1 MVYPVQYPSAGYD
14 TIPLSSQNA
23 FTNINNI
30 PVTQGQ
36 LTPDTSFYQQGLNQ
50 NYQSSGAFSQT
61 DTYIP
66 TADNVLGI
74 TSPNLSHATHQQ
86 QHHTVHNNHHN
97 VQHNVHNPH
106 ELFPMEVNPAIQP
119 RGLPEDGVL
128 FSPSAERSSL
138 FSETGSV
145 AATPDIS
152 FPDASSG
159 LREKR
164 RDASRSASG
173 FSETGAIVPVPDAVH
188 FSVRSQESR
197 QGRVVKTSAE
207 LFHPAAAQSAS
218 FSETAPVV
226 PEPDQVSS
234 FSGGGIQENR
244 QGRVISSS
252 ELFRPVVAKTSSFF
266 ETIPVVPE
274 ADVQIISSN
283 GRHKENRQGRVISS
297 SKLFR
302 PVAAKTS
309 SFSET
314 IPVVP
319 EADVQIIIDNGHHQE
334 NRQGRVISSSKLFRP
349 VAAKIS
355 SFSET
360 IPVVPE
366 ADVHIIN
373 GNGRQG
379 LRQGKVLQPDTSMFS
394 SFSSTSEFFTETEP
408 VVASPDAERNRDAL
422 FQASEKIQE
431 SRGGRVL
438 GSSSISETAA
448 VVPEPDEPVGSEKL
462 YSDQQRE
469 DPGRPILFQPRPKQD
484 KRQGRHLQQEKSS
497 IISQEPELFTVVSQ
511 KSATEPKKFTFG
523 LN

>member
-1 MVYPVQYPSAGYD
+1 M
-14 TIPLSSQNA
+14 
-23 FTNINNI
+23 
-30 PVTQGQ
+30 TQGQ

-97 VQHNVHNPH
+97 VQHNVHNAH

-173 FSETGAIVPVPDAVH
+173 FSETGAIVPLPDAVH

-283 GRHKENRQGRVISS
+283 GRHQENRQGRVISS

-319 EADVQIIIDNGHHQE
+319 EANVQ
-334 NRQGRVISSSKLFRP
+334 
-349 VAAKIS
+349 
-355 SFSET
+355 
-360 IPVVPE
+360 
-366 ADVHIIN
+366 IIN

-438 GSSSISETAA
+438 GSSSFSETAA

>member
-97 VQHNVHNPH
+97 VQHNVHNAH

-128 FSPSAERSSL
+128 FSPSTERSSL

-252 ELFRPVVAKTSSFF
+252 ELFRPVAAKTSSFV

-274 ADVQIISSN
+274 ADVQITSDD
-283 GRHKENRQGRVISS
+283 GRHPENRQGRVISS

-302 PVAAKTS
+302 PVAAKT
-309 SFSET
+309 
-314 IPVVP
+314 
-319 EADVQIIIDNGHHQE
+319 
-334 NRQGRVISSSKLFRP
+334 
-349 VAAKIS
+349 S

-438 GSSSISETAA
+438 GFSSFSETPA

>member
-97 VQHNVHNPH
+97 VQHNVHNAH

-138 FSETGSV
+138 FYETGSV

-173 FSETGAIVPVPDAVH
+173 FSETGVIRPVPDAVH
-188 FSVRSQESR
+188 FGSQESR

-207 LFHPAAAQSAS
+207 LFHPAEAQSAS

-244 QGRVISSS
+244 QGRVISS
-252 ELFRPVVAKTSSFF
+252 A
-266 ETIPVVPE
+266 
-274 ADVQIISSN
+274 
-283 GRHKENRQGRVISS
+283 
-297 SKLFR
+297 KLFR

-319 EADVQIIIDNGHHQE
+319 EAN
-334 NRQGRVISSSKLFRP
+334 
-349 VAAKIS
+349 
-355 SFSET
+355 
-360 IPVVPE
+360 
-366 ADVHIIN
+366 VHIIN

-438 GSSSISETAA
+438 GSSSFSETPA

-462 YSDQQRE
+462 SSDQQRE
-469 DPGRPILFQPRPKQD
+469 NPVRPILFQPRPKQD

-497 IISQEPELFTVVSQ
+497 IISQEP
-511 KSATEPKKFTFG
+511 KKFTFG
-523 LN
+523 

>member
-86 QHHTVHNNHHN
+86 QLHTVHNIHNNNHHN
-97 VQHNVHNPH
+97 VQNTVHNAH
-106 ELFPMEVNPAIQP
+106 EVFPMEVNPAIQP

-138 FSETGSV
+138 FSETRSV

-173 FSETGAIVPVPDAVH
+173 FSETGAIVPLPDAVH

-207 LFHPAAAQSAS
+207 LFHPAEAQSAS

-252 ELFRPVVAKTSSFF
+252 
-266 ETIPVVPE
+266 
-274 ADVQIISSN
+274 
-283 GRHKENRQGRVISS
+283 
-297 SKLFR
+297 KLFR
-302 PVAAKTS
+302 PVAAKT
-309 SFSET
+309 
-314 IPVVP
+314 
-319 EADVQIIIDNGHHQE
+319 
-334 NRQGRVISSSKLFRP
+334 
-349 VAAKIS
+349 S

-408 VVASPDAERNRDAL
+408 VVASTDAERNRDAL

-438 GSSSISETAA
+438 GSSSFSETPA

-469 DPGRPILFQPRPKQD
+469 HPDRPILFQPRPKQD

-497 IISQEPELFTVVSQ
+497 IISQEP
-511 KSATEPKKFTFG
+511 KKFTFG
-523 LN
+523 

>member
-1 MVYPVQYPSAGYD
+1 
-14 TIPLSSQNA
+14 
-23 FTNINNI
+23 
-30 PVTQGQ
+30 
-36 LTPDTSFYQQGLNQ
+36 
-50 NYQSSGAFSQT
+50 
-61 DTYIP
+61 
-66 TADNVLGI
+66 
-74 TSPNLSHATHQQ
+74 
-86 QHHTVHNNHHN
+86 
-97 VQHNVHNPH
+97 
-106 ELFPMEVNPAIQP
+106 MEVNPAIQP

-128 FSPSAERSSL
+128 FSPSTERSSL

-188 FSVRSQESR
+188 FSVGSQESR

-252 ELFRPVVAKTSSFF
+252 ELFRPVVAKTSSFS

-274 ADVQIISSN
+274 ADVQIISGN
-283 GRHKENRQGRVISS
+283 GRHQENRQGRVISS

-319 EADVQIIIDNGHHQE
+319 
-334 NRQGRVISSSKLFRP
+334 K
-349 VAAKIS
+349 
-355 SFSET
+355 T
-360 IPVVPE
+360 
-366 ADVHIIN
+366 DVHIIN

-408 VVASPDAERNRDAL
+408 VVASPDAERNRGAQ

-438 GSSSISETAA
+438 GSSSFSETAA
-448 VVPEPDEPVGSEKL
+448 VVPEPDEPVRSEKL
-462 YSDQQRE
+462 SSDQQRE
-469 DPGRPILFQPRPKQD
+469 DPDRPILFQPRPKQD

>member
-138 FSETGSV
+138 FSETRSV

-218 FSETAPVV
+218 FSETTPVV
-226 PEPDQVSS
+226 PKPDQVRS

-283 GRHKENRQGRVISS
+283 GRHQENRQGRVIPS

-319 EADVQIIIDNGHHQE
+319 EADVQ
-334 NRQGRVISSSKLFRP
+334 
-349 VAAKIS
+349 
-355 SFSET
+355 
-360 IPVVPE
+360 
-366 ADVHIIN
+366 IIN

-408 VVASPDAERNRDAL
+408 VMASPDAERNRDAL

-438 GSSSISETAA
+438 GSSSFSETAA

-469 DPGRPILFQPRPKQD
+469 DPDRPILFQPRPKQD

>member
-74 TSPNLSHATHQQ
+74 TSPNLSYATHQQ
-86 QHHTVHNNHHN
+86 QHHTVHNIHNNNHHN

-106 ELFPMEVNPAIQP
+106 ELFPMDVNPAIQP

-173 FSETGAIVPVPDAVH
+173 FSETGAIVPLPDAVH

-283 GRHKENRQGRVISS
+283 GRHQENRQGRVISS

-319 EADVQIIIDNGHHQE
+319 EADVQIINGNGRHQE

-349 VAAKIS
+349 VAAKTS

-360 IPVVPE
+360 IPV
-366 ADVHIIN
+366 
-373 GNGRQG
+373 
-379 LRQGKVLQPDTSMFS
+379 M
-394 SFSSTSEFFTETEP
+394 
-408 VVASPDAERNRDAL
+408 ASPDAERNRDAL

-438 GSSSISETAA
+438 GSSSFSETAA
-448 VVPEPDEPVGSEKL
+448 VVPEPDEPVRSEKL

-469 DPGRPILFQPRPKQD
+469 DPDRPILFQPRPKQD